1 MFSPLLKPEQSK
13 EKFLPKESGNE
24 AQSLA
29 DKRVGGSINIS
40 PQVGPQGLLKI
51 KKNKIDFKSITLAQ
65 PDQEEQ
71 QAAIPNAKHDT
82 NQGYM
87 TNPVTSPAKHFFST
101 RGKAKLRGTSFQM
114 NPPSQNYPHTHAV
127 YNSIP
132 VPPTLQSKVP
142 KQSAQI
148 SVTSTPP
155 IQGRKA
161 GAQAQQ
167 LRKPIA
173 NNAA

>member
-1 MFSPLLKPEQSK
+1 M
-13 EKFLPKESGNE
+13 PKENGNE

-29 DKRVGGSINIS
+29 DKRGGGSINMS

-51 KKNKIDFKSITLAQ
+51 KKNQIEFKNITLTQ
-65 PDQEEQ
+65 PDQEEP
-71 QAAIPNAKHDT
+71 QAAIPAAKHDI
-82 NQGYM
+82 NQCYM

-101 RGKAKLRGTSFQM
+101 RGKAKLRGSSFQM
-114 NPPSQNYPHTHAV
+114 NPQSQSYPHTHSTV

-132 VPPTLQSKVP
+132 APPTLQAKLP
-142 KQSAQI
+142 KQANQI

-161 GAQAQQ
+161 TTQAQQ
-167 LRKPIA
+167 LRKPLP
-173 NNAA
+173 NNAAQ